1 MVDTPYGEW
10 FFFHFQQYNP
20 LGRVV
25 HLQPMHWK
33 NGWPVIGVD
42 MDMNGIG
49 EPVTVWTKPRTGKQ
63 SIITVP
69 QTDDDFSSEKLSL
82 QWQFNHN
89 PENKAWSLTEQK
101 GMLTF
106 HALKASS
113 FKRAR
118 NTLTQK
124 TMGYKGTTTTKMIYT
139 ELAEG
144 QYCGLACIGKENYLI
159 GIAKQNGKTFL
170 YFEKDG
176 IIKQKETISGEDI
189 YLRLE
194 ADAKENNY
202 QFLASQDGKSYKE
215 IGTSF
220 NMKFGNWKGVRI
232 GLYCYNTQSAD
243 GKVAFDWFQYEHD
256 GPSIQNKH

>member
-1 MVDTPYGEW
+1 
-10 FFFHFQQYNP
+10 
-20 LGRVV
+20 
-25 HLQPMHWK
+25 
-33 NGWPVIGVD
+33 
-42 MDMNGIG
+42 
-49 EPVTVWTKPRTGKQ
+49 
-63 SIITVP
+63 
-69 QTDDDFSSEKLSL
+69 
-82 QWQFNHN
+82 
-89 PENKAWSLTEQK
+89 
-101 GMLTF
+101 
-106 HALKASS
+106 
-113 FKRAR
+113 
-118 NTLTQK
+118 
-124 TMGYKGTTTTKMIYT
+124 MGYKGTATTKMIYT

>member
-101 GMLTF
+101 ECLPFM
-106 HALKASS
+106 H
-113 FKRAR
+113 
-118 NTLTQK
+118 
-124 TMGYKGTTTTKMIYT
+124 
-139 ELAEG
+139 
-144 QYCGLACIGKENYLI
+144 
-159 GIAKQNGKTFL
+159 
-170 YFEKDG
+170 
-176 IIKQKETISGEDI
+176 
-189 YLRLE
+189 
-194 ADAKENNY
+194 
-202 QFLASQDGKSYKE
+202 
-215 IGTSF
+215 
-220 NMKFGNWKGVRI
+220 
-232 GLYCYNTQSAD
+232 
-243 GKVAFDWFQYEHD
+243 
-256 GPSIQNKH
+256 

>member
-1 MVDTPYGEW
+1 
-10 FFFHFQQYNP
+10 
-20 LGRVV
+20 
-25 HLQPMHWK
+25 MHWK

-106 HALKASS
+106 HALRASS
-113 FKRAR
+113 FKQAR

-124 TMGYKGTTTTKMIYT
+124 MMGYKGTATTKMIY
-139 ELAEG
+139 
-144 QYCGLACIGKENYLI
+144 N
-159 GIAKQNGKTFL
+159 
-170 YFEKDG
+170 
-176 IIKQKETISGEDI
+176 
-189 YLRLE
+189 R
-194 ADAKENNY
+194 
-202 QFLASQDGKSYKE
+202 
-215 IGTSF
+215 TS
-220 NMKFGNWKGVRI
+220 
-232 GLYCYNTQSAD
+232 
-243 GKVAFDWFQYEHD
+243 
-256 GPSIQNKH
+256 